1 MKTIKMWG
9 FEEYWTDTFVLQI
22 SIRRINVLFKVTKL
36 VQDRNVNKI

>member
-1 MKTIKMWG
+1 MWG
-9 FEEYWTDTFVLQI
+9 FEEYWTDTSVLQI